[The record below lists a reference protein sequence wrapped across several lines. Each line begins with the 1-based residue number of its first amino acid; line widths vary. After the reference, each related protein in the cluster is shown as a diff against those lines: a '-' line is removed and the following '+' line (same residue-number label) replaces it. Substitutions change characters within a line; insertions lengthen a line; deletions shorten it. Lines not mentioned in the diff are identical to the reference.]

1 MESVPLVSLDTISVA
16 GVGQLRLNRPDKL
29 NALNRALVLALQA
42 AVQKANSD
50 ETVGCLVLTGGG
62 RAFCAGADI
71 SEEKLLSAEEAYDHM
86 CWGQSVLDEL
96 AKGKPSI
103 AALNGLTLGGGLEL
117 ALACDIRIAADIAE
131 LALPEAAMGTTPA
144 WGGLPR
150 LLTAVGT
157 SNAKMIVFTG
167 RRYSAEQ
174 AHKLGL
180 VSEVVARDKLLA
192 YTLALGCE
200 IASKPKQ
207 AIAQIKSLLQQAKS
221 QGNESTTQLNEN
233 QARAAERLW
242 DTPERTQAMNDFITR
257 SRLRM

>member
-1 MESVPLVSLDTISVA
+1 
-16 GVGQLRLNRPDKL
+16 
-29 NALNRALVLALQA
+29 
-42 AVQKANSD
+42 
-50 ETVGCLVLTGGG
+50 
-62 RAFCAGADI
+62 
-71 SEEKLLSAEEAYDHM
+71 
-86 CWGQSVLDEL
+86 
-96 AKGKPSI
+96 
-103 AALNGLTLGGGLEL
+103 
-117 ALACDIRIAADIAE
+117 
-131 LALPEAAMGTTPA
+131 MGTTPA